1 MEFKTILVDL
11 TDDEARDARLDAAL
25 TLADWSDG
33 NVVGL
38 SATGPL
44 LDPYRSKG
52 GEALRYEA
60 MRGDMLRRLHA
71 AGDAAIAD
79 ALVRHP
85 STAGTSHV
93 VIEQETGWALA
104 VRGMASDII
113 LPGLPGANRELP
125 PVMASP
131 AEYALVNSGKP
142 LLIVPPRARL
152 APIETAVVAW
162 NGRREAARALADAIP
177 LLQRAMQVIIHVV
190 ITRHGPRE
198 HGDGELVK
206 WLAAHGVRARLA
218 VEEASS
224 VAECLL
230 RKLRDES
237 ADLLVAGGYGHSRIG
252 ELVMGGTTRTL
263 IRNLRVPLVISH

>member
-44 LDPYRSKG
+44 LDPYRSEG

-93 VIEQETGWALA
+93 VIKQESGWALA

-113 LPGLPGANRELP
+113 LPGLPGANRGRISLTQSVSVSTTQSISGTSSTVRRLGGDPLGALP
-125 PVMASP
+125 NRTMTVPKSPNCGAFLLRRKSVMS
-131 AEYALVNSGKP
+131 
-142 LLIVPPRARL
+142 
-152 APIETAVVAW
+152 T
-162 NGRREAARALADAIP
+162 REA
-177 LLQRAMQVIIHVV
+177 
-190 ITRHGPRE
+190 
-198 HGDGELVK
+198 
-206 WLAAHGVRARLA
+206 
-218 VEEASS
+218 S
-224 VAECLL
+224 L
-230 RKLRDES
+230 R
-237 ADLLVAGGYGHSRIG
+237 
-252 ELVMGGTTRTL
+252 
-263 IRNLRVPLVISH
+263 RNPNA